1 MIVLKL
7 SRKKLRFKNIE
18 NAKQKEFDETNIL
31 AEKIKET
38 GYIND
43 KILEENSALKAY
55 LENKN
60 LSKKKNVVSLK
71 RKLQCRRH

>member
-43 KILEENSALKAY
+43 KILEENSALKANP
-55 LENKN
+55 EN
-60 LSKKKNVVSLK
+60 
-71 RKLQCRRH
+71 